1 MMRAA
6 MDAPLTRRQALTR
19 LGLLGFGI
27 AAVGCGEDAASD
39 AALDRPLSCNPT
51 SAGVQGPYFLE
62 TGALRSDIVED
73 RVGVPMTLMLRV
85 VDADRECEPVERARI
100 EVWHADA
107 EGAYSA
113 YDIRDGNL
121 VDASDRTFLRGA
133 QETDREGRVSFSTIF
148 PGWYPGRT
156 THVHAK
162 VFIEGIEHLTTQI
175 YFDQAVNDE
184 ILATN
189 LYGDRGPQTT
199 TNELDFLLRQGQ
211 DPFFKVKKA
220 EGRLVASALLSL
232 ADIY

>member
-1 MMRAA
+1 

-27 AAVGCGEDAASD
+27 AGVGCGEDVASD
-39 AALDRPLSCNPT
+39 AALDRPLSCDPT
-51 SAGVQGPYFLE
+51 SAGRQGPYFVE

-73 RVGVPMTLMLRV
+73 RVGVPMTVTLRV
-85 VDADRECEPVERARI
+85 VDADRECEPVEKARV

-113 YDIRDGNL
+113 YDILDGNL

-133 QETDREGRVSFSTIF
+133 QETDRQGRVSFSTIF

-156 THVHAK
+156 THVHTK
-162 VFIEGIEHLTTQI
+162 VHIEGIEHLTTQI